1 MGNRQIQKIQRN
13 RSKQADAQVK
23 GSLGALAALRTDGSV
38 VSWGNKDLWLQESNI
53 EASIVTNTI
62 LVVRLIS

>member
-1 MGNRQIQKIQRN
+1 M
-13 RSKQADAQVK
+13 K